1 VGLLADFDFPEV
13 NPALPRTMTY
23 QHQLS
28 AQKSITVGGAIAKI
42 TAGGACH
49 HAPATKNGVRRAL
62 RPCACSDKRNT
73 KTGQE
78 SFNHD
83 GSF

>member
-1 VGLLADFDFPEV
+1 MSEAVCC
-13 NPALPRTMTY
+13 
-23 QHQLS
+23 
-28 AQKSITVGGAIAKI
+28 AIAKI
-42 TAGGACH
+42 TASGACH

-73 KTGQE
+73 KTGQK

-83 GSF
+83 DSF